1 VQRFFSTFPGRWP
14 GIGLLVLRLLLGGTV
29 GWQAAA
35 FMNAMPVAQGAPWV
49 LAWLAPLSGAF
60 LVAGWLTPASSAVAG
75 VSLTLMTIASDPVT
89 AGTLPL
95 NDVATAC
102 MAVVAL
108 AVTLLGPGAYSID
121 ARWFGRREIVFTDA
135 PPSRS

>member
-1 VQRFFSTFPGRWP
+1 MSG
-14 GIGLLVLRLLLGGTV
+14 
-29 GWQAAA
+29 
-35 FMNAMPVAQGAPWV
+35 MPPSPGAPWV
-49 LAWLAPLSGAF
+49 LAWLAPLSGVF
-60 LVAGWLTPASSAVAG
+60 LLAGWLTPASSAVAG
-75 VSLTLMTIASDPVT
+75 VSLTLITIASDPAS

-121 ARWFGRREIVFTDA
+121 ARWFGRREIVFTDT
-135 PPSRS
+135 PSPRS